1 MKTEQGAVSFLDQI
15 ITLTLEAIAKDDLF
29 DENTVGKLRALAESG
44 DLSKPQAVARSL
56 NPGGDDQGSSK

>member
-15 ITLTLEAIAKDDLF
+15 ITLTLEAIAKNDLF

-44 DLSKPQAVARSL
+44 DLSKPQSVARALS
-56 NPGGDDQGSSK
+56 PDGDDQGSSK